1 MRFSICLLLIGIS
14 SLTAA
19 ESHFD
24 IGLKSYEDGDYAA
37 AIAAFEA
44 QLAEEATGAA
54 RHNLALAHYQLGQ
67 PAEAVWQ
74 FERAL
79 RLAPHDEAYHYK
91 LAALRGQLGLPPG
104 EPGWWTL
111 LSQAL
116 GPGAWV
122 LLLAGSFWI
131 FLGTWLL
138 PRFAGRP
145 LRLPGRALLLLSS
158 LGLILGS
165 TALFLH
171 RDLADRG
178 ICLAEN
184 PTELR
189 AAPAAAAPQ
198 TGIARPG
205 ERARPL
211 ERHNAYVKVRTEGGA
226 EGWIEETK
234 FRSIKP

>member
-1 MRFSICLLLIGIS
+1 MRFLIRLFLIGFS
-14 SLTAA
+14 SLAAA
-19 ESHFD
+19 ESPFET
-24 IGLKSYEDGDYAA
+24 GLKSYEDGDYAA
-37 AIAAFEA
+37 AIKAFET
-44 QLAEEATGAA
+44 QVGVEETGAV

-74 FERAL
+74 LERAL
-79 RLAPHDEAYHYK
+79 RLAPHNEAYQYK

-104 EPGWWTL
+104 EPDWWML

-116 GPGAWV
+116 SPGAWV

-131 FLGTWLL
+131 FLGTLLL
-138 PRFAGRP
+138 PCFAGRP
-145 LRLPGRALLLLSS
+145 LRLPGRVLILLSC
-158 LGLILGS
+158 LGLILGG
-165 TALFLH
+165 TALLLQ
-171 RDLADRG
+171 RNLAHSG
-178 ICLAEN
+178 ICLTEN